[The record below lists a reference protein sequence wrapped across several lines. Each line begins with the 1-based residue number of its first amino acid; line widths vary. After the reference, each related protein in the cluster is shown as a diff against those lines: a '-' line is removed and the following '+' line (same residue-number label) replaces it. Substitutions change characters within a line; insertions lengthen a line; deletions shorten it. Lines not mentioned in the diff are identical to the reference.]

1 MDNTSFKRRIEK
13 AAGVYI
19 KASGNKMLGDT
30 RYEAY
35 VDAYQIIEGV
45 QSKKPIASTFSWCAD
60 ERAYAVRNAL
70 IQMADE
76 LNVTITDDERT
87 AVERAEEA
95 TNTAR
100 MNLYCDTH

>member
-1 MDNTSFKRRIEK
+1 MDNTSFKRKIEK
-13 AAGVYI
+13 AASVYI
-19 KASGNKMLGDT
+19 SASGNKMLGDT

-45 QSKKPIASTFSWCAD
+45 QSKKSTASTFSWCAD

-70 IQMADE
+70 IQMADK

-95 TNTAR
+95 NNTAR

>member
-1 MDNTSFKRRIEK
+1 MNNRNLISKIEK
-13 AAGVYI
+13 AASVYI

-76 LNVTITDDERT
+76 LNVTITDDDRT